1 MRGLITTR
9 TAPALFVLLWST
21 GFTGI
26 RYGIP
31 YAPPFTFIAV
41 RMAIASILLALI
53 SLAITKRF
61 THDLSTIGKSVLVG
75 VTIHGAYLGG
85 CFYGVKQG
93 MPAGITALICSLQP
107 VLVSLF
113 SSIFFQEKLSI
124 RKWLGL
130 GLGLTG
136 LVLVIAPKLSGTTGQ
151 ELPMVG
157 VAAIFIALLG
167 GTSGTLLQKKFG
179 SGVEVLSGTSWQ
191 YVATG
196 ILMGSLALIFEGD
209 QSITW
214 NASFIFS
221 LTWLIVALSIGAILI
236 LYFLL
241 SHSSASSVSSLYYLV
256 PAVTAVESYFL
267 FGEKIGLV
275 TGLGT
280 LVTIAG
286 VALVVSQGSQ
296 GTAGARGAR
305 GAREK

>member
-9 TAPALFVLLWST
+9 TAPILFVLLWST

-31 YAPPFTFIAV
+31 YAPPFTFIAI
-41 RMAIASILLALI
+41 RMAFASVLLALI
-53 SLAITKRF
+53 SLAITRHFKY
-61 THDLSTIGKSVLVG
+61 DKATIGKSALVG
-75 VTIHGAYLGG
+75 LTIHGAYLGG

-107 VLVSLF
+107 VLVSVF
-113 SSIFFQEKLSI
+113 SSLFFGEKLTH

-130 GLGLTG
+130 GLGLAG
-136 LVLVIAPKLSGTTGQ
+136 LVLVIAPKLEGSGDQ
-151 ELPMVG
+151 VLPTVG
-157 VAAIFIALLG
+157 VIAIFIALLG
-167 GTSGTLLQKKFG
+167 GTTGTLLQKKFG
-179 SGVEVLSGTSWQ
+179 AGVEVLSGTSWQ

-214 NASFIFS
+214 NAPFIFS
-221 LTWLIVALSIGAILI
+221 LIWLIVALSIGAILI

-241 SHSSASSVSSLYYLV
+241 ARSSASSVSSLYYLV
-256 PAVTAVESYFL
+256 PAVTAVEAYFL
-267 FGEKIGLV
+267 FGETISMV
-275 TGLGT
+275 TALGT

-286 VALVVSQGSQ
+286 VALVVAQG
-296 GTAGARGAR
+296 R
-305 GAREK
+305 AREVTNP

>member
-1 MRGLITTR
+1 MRGLINTKS
-9 TAPALFVLLWST
+9 APIIFVLLWST

-41 RMAIASILLALI
+41 RMAFASALLALI
-53 SLAITKRF
+53 ALVITKRF
-61 THDLSTIGKSVLVG
+61 ARDLPTIGKSALVG
-75 VTIHGAYLGG
+75 LTIHGAYLGG

-107 VLVSLF
+107 VLVSIF
-113 SSIFFQEKLSI
+113 SSIFFGEKLSS

-130 GLGLTG
+130 GLGLAG
-136 LVLVIAPKLSGTTGQ
+136 LVMVIAPKLEASGDQ
-151 ELPMVG
+151 ALPTAG
-157 VAAIFIALLG
+157 VVAVFIALLG

-179 SGVEVLSGTSWQ
+179 AGVEVLSGTSWQ

-196 ILMGSLALIFEGD
+196 ILMAVLALTFEDG

-214 NASFIFS
+214 NGSFIFS
-221 LTWLIVALSIGAILI
+221 LVWLIVALSIGAILI
-236 LYFLL
+236 LYYLL
-241 SHSSASSVSSLYYLV
+241 ARSSAASVSSLYYLV
-256 PAVTAVESYFL
+256 PAVTAVEAYFL

-275 TGLGT
+275 TAIGT

-286 VALVVSQGSQ
+286 VALVVRQGRAKEV
-296 GTAGARGAR
+296 TNP
-305 GAREK
+305 

>member
-9 TAPALFVLLWST
+9 TAPAIFVLLWST

-31 YAPPFTFIAV
+31 FAPPFTFIAI
-41 RMAIASILLALI
+41 RMAIASVLLALI
-53 SLAITKRF
+53 SLAITRHF
-61 THDLSTIGKSVLVG
+61 RYDRATIGKSVLVG
-75 VTIHGAYLGG
+75 LTIHSAYLGG

-107 VLVSLF
+107 VLVSIF
-113 SSIFFQEKLSI
+113 SSVFFSEKLSP

-130 GLGLTG
+130 GLGLAG
-136 LVLVIAPKLSGTTGQ
+136 LVMVIAPKLEGSGDQ
-151 ELPMVG
+151 VLPIAG
-157 VAAIFIALLG
+157 VIAVFIALLG

-196 ILMGSLALIFEGD
+196 ILMGSLALIFEDD

-241 SHSSASSVSSLYYLV
+241 ARSSASSVSSLYYLV
-256 PAVTAVESYFL
+256 PAVTAVEAYFL
-267 FGEKIGLV
+267 FGEKVGLV
-275 TGLGT
+275 TAVGT

-286 VALVVSQGSQ
+286 VALVVTQG
-296 GTAGARGAR
+296 RV
-305 GAREK
+305 REVTNP

>member
-31 YAPPFTFIAV
+31 YAPPFTFIAI
-41 RMAIASILLALI
+41 RMAIASVLLALI

-61 THDLSTIGKSVLVG
+61 TRDLPTIGKSVLVG
-75 VTIHGAYLGG
+75 MTIHGAYLGG

-107 VLVSLF
+107 VLVSVF
-113 SSIFFQEKLSI
+113 SSIFFQEKLSP

-130 GLGLTG
+130 GLGLAG
-136 LVLVIAPKLSGTTGQ
+136 LVLVIAPKLQSSGEQG
-151 ELPMVG
+151 LPMAG
-157 VAAIFIALLG
+157 VIAVFIALLG

-221 LTWLIVALSIGAILI
+221 LIWLIVALSIGAILI

-241 SHSSASSVSSLYYLV
+241 ARSSASSVSSQYYLV
-256 PAVTAVESYFL
+256 PAVTAVEAYFL

-275 TGLGT
+275 TAVGT

-286 VALVVSQGSQ
+286 VALVVRQG
-296 GTAGARGAR
+296 R
-305 GAREK
+305 AREVTNP

>member
-1 MRGLITTR
+1 MRRLITTR
-9 TAPALFVLLWST
+9 TAPVLFVLLWST

-41 RMAIASILLALI
+41 RMAIASVLLAVI
-53 SLAITKRF
+53 SLGITKRF
-61 THDLSTIGKSVLVG
+61 RYDLPTIGKSALVG

-85 CFYGVKQG
+85 CFYGVRQG

-113 SSIFFQEKLSI
+113 SSIFFKEQLSL

-130 GLGLTG
+130 GLGLVG
-136 LVLVIAPKLSGTTGQ
+136 LIMVIAPKLSGASDQ
-151 ELPMVG
+151 ELPTIG
-157 VAAIFIALLG
+157 VVAVFIALLG

-196 ILMGSLALIFEGD
+196 ILMGSLALIFEGGE
-209 QSITW
+209 SITW

-241 SHSSASSVSSLYYLV
+241 SRSSASSVSSLYYLV
-256 PAVTAVESYFL
+256 PAVTAVEAYFL

-275 TGLGT
+275 TALGT

-286 VALVVSQGSQ
+286 IALVVRQG
-296 GTAGARGAR
+296 R
-305 GAREK
+305 AREVTNP

>member
-41 RMAIASILLALI
+41 RMAIASVLLALI
-53 SLAITKRF
+53 SLAITRRF
-61 THDLSTIGKSVLVG
+61 AHDLPTIGKSALVG

-107 VLVSLF
+107 VLVSIF
-113 SSIFFQEKLSI
+113 SSIFFQEKLSA

-130 GLGLTG
+130 GLGLAG
-136 LVLVIAPKLSGTTGQ
+136 LVLVIAPKLEGAGDQ
-151 ELPMVG
+151 GLPAAG
-157 VAAIFIALLG
+157 VIAVFIALLG

-179 SGVEVLSGTSWQ
+179 AGVEVLSGTSWQ

-196 ILMGSLALIFEGD
+196 ILMGLFALTFEGGEF
-209 QSITW
+209 ITW
-214 NASFIFS
+214 NAPFIFS
-221 LTWLIVALSIGAILI
+221 LTWLILALSIGAILI

-241 SHSSASSVSSLYYLV
+241 ARSSASSVSSLYYLV
-256 PAVTAVESYFL
+256 PAVTAVEAYFL

-275 TGLGT
+275 TALGT

-286 VALVVSQGSQ
+286 VALVVRQG
-296 GTAGARGAR
+296 R
-305 GAREK
+305 AREVTNP

>member
-41 RMAIASILLALI
+41 RMVIASVLLALI

-61 THDLSTIGKSVLVG
+61 THDLPTIGKSVLVG
-75 VTIHGAYLGG
+75 ATIHGAYLGG

-107 VLVSLF
+107 VLVSVF
-113 SSIFFQEKLSI
+113 SSIFFQETLSP

-130 GLGLTG
+130 GLGLAG
-136 LVLVIAPKLSGTTGQ
+136 LVLVIAPKLQSSGEQG
-151 ELPMVG
+151 LPTAG
-157 VAAIFIALLG
+157 VIAVFIALLG

-191 YVATG
+191 YAATG
-196 ILMGSLALIFEGD
+196 ILMASLALIFEGD

-221 LTWLIVALSIGAILI
+221 LTWLIVAISIGAILI

-241 SHSSASSVSSLYYLV
+241 ARSSASSVSSLYYLV
-256 PAVTAVESYFL
+256 PAVTAVEAYFL

-275 TGLGT
+275 TAVGT

-286 VALVVSQGSQ
+286 VALVVRQG
-296 GTAGARGAR
+296 R
-305 GAREK
+305 AREVTNP

>member
-31 YAPPFTFIAV
+31 YAPPFTFIAI
-41 RMAIASILLALI
+41 RMAIASVLLALI

-61 THDLSTIGKSVLVG
+61 TRDLPTIGKSVLVG
-75 VTIHGAYLGG
+75 MTIHGAYLGG

-107 VLVSLF
+107 VLVSVF
-113 SSIFFQEKLSI
+113 SSIFFQEKLSP

-130 GLGLTG
+130 GLGLAG
-136 LVLVIAPKLSGTTGQ
+136 LVLVIAPKLQSSGDQG
-151 ELPMVG
+151 LPTAG
-157 VAAIFIALLG
+157 VIAVFIALLG

-241 SHSSASSVSSLYYLV
+241 ARSSAASVSSLYYLV
-256 PAVTAVESYFL
+256 PAVTAVEAYFL

-275 TGLGT
+275 TAVGT

-286 VALVVSQGSQ
+286 VALVVRQG
-296 GTAGARGAR
+296 R
-305 GAREK
+305 AREVTSP

>member
-9 TAPALFVLLWST
+9 TAPGLFVLLWST

-41 RMAIASILLALI
+41 RMAIASVLLALI
-53 SLAITKRF
+53 SLVITKRF
-61 THDLSTIGKSVLVG
+61 ARDLPTIGKSALVG

-107 VLVSLF
+107 VLVSVF
-113 SSIFFQEKLSI
+113 SSIFFQEKLSSQ
-124 RKWLGL
+124 KWLGL
-130 GLGLTG
+130 GLGLAG
-136 LVLVIAPKLSGTTGQ
+136 LVLVIAPKLQASGDQG
-151 ELPMVG
+151 LPTAG
-157 VAAIFIALLG
+157 VIAVFIALLG

-196 ILMGSLALIFEGD
+196 ILTGSLALIFEGG

-221 LTWLIVALSIGAILI
+221 LIWLIVALSIGAILI

-241 SHSSASSVSSLYYLV
+241 ARSSASSVSSLYYLV
-256 PAVTAVESYFL
+256 PAVTAVEAYFL

-275 TGLGT
+275 TAVGT

-286 VALVVSQGSQ
+286 VALVVRQG
-296 GTAGARGAR
+296 R
-305 GAREK
+305 AREVTNP

>member
-31 YAPPFTFIAV
+31 YAPPFTFIAI
-41 RMAIASILLALI
+41 RMAIASVLLALI

-61 THDLSTIGKSVLVG
+61 TRDLPTIGKSVLVG
-75 VTIHGAYLGG
+75 MTIHGAYLGG

-107 VLVSLF
+107 VLVSVF
-113 SSIFFQEKLSI
+113 SSIFFQEKLSP

-130 GLGLTG
+130 GLGLAG
-136 LVLVIAPKLSGTTGQ
+136 LVLVIAPKLQSSGEQG
-151 ELPMVG
+151 LPMAG
-157 VAAIFIALLG
+157 VIAVFIALLG

-221 LTWLIVALSIGAILI
+221 LIWLIVALSIGAILI

-241 SHSSASSVSSLYYLV
+241 ARSSASSVSSLYYLV
-256 PAVTAVESYFL
+256 PAVTAVEAYFL

-275 TGLGT
+275 TAVGT

-286 VALVVSQGSQ
+286 VALVVRQG
-296 GTAGARGAR
+296 R
-305 GAREK
+305 AREVTNP

>member
-9 TAPALFVLLWST
+9 TAPVLFVLLWST

-41 RMAIASILLALI
+41 RMAIASVLLALI

-61 THDLSTIGKSVLVG
+61 TYDLPTIGKSALVG
-75 VTIHGAYLGG
+75 ITIHGAYLGG

-107 VLVSLF
+107 VLVSIF
-113 SSIFFQEKLSI
+113 SSIFFKEQLTL

-130 GLGLTG
+130 GLGLVG
-136 LVLVIAPKLSGTTGQ
+136 LIMVIAPKLIGSGGQ
-151 ELPMVG
+151 KLPSVG
-157 VAAIFIALLG
+157 VIAIFIALLG

-196 ILMGSLALIFEGD
+196 ILMGSLALIFEDGE
-209 QSITW
+209 SITW

-236 LYFLL
+236 LFFLL
-241 SHSSASSVSSLYYLV
+241 ARSSASSVSSLYYLV
-256 PAVTAVESYFL
+256 PAVTAVEAYFL
-267 FGEKIGLV
+267 FGEKLGLV
-275 TGLGT
+275 TAMGT

-286 VALVVSQGSQ
+286 VALVVRQG
-296 GTAGARGAR
+296 R
-305 GAREK
+305 AREITNP

>member
-21 GFTGI
+21 GFIGI

-41 RMAIASILLALI
+41 RMAIASVLLALI
-53 SLAITKRF
+53 SLAITKRV
-61 THDLSTIGKSVLVG
+61 THDLPTIGKSVLVG
-75 VTIHGAYLGG
+75 MTIHGAYLGG

-107 VLVSLF
+107 VLVSVF
-113 SSIFFQEKLSI
+113 SSIFFQEKLSP

-130 GLGLTG
+130 GLGLAG
-136 LVLVIAPKLSGTTGQ
+136 LVLVIAPKLQSSGEQG
-151 ELPMVG
+151 LPTAG
-157 VAAIFIALLG
+157 VIAVFIALLG

-196 ILMGSLALIFEGD
+196 VLMGSLALIFEGD

-241 SHSSASSVSSLYYLV
+241 ARSSASSVSSLYYLV
-256 PAVTAVESYFL
+256 PAVTAVEAYFL

-275 TGLGT
+275 TAVGT

-286 VALVVSQGSQ
+286 VALVVRQG
-296 GTAGARGAR
+296 R
-305 GAREK
+305 AREVTNP

>member
-31 YAPPFTFIAV
+31 YAPPFTFIAI
-41 RMAIASILLALI
+41 RMAIASVLLALI

-61 THDLSTIGKSVLVG
+61 TRDLPTIGKSVLVG
-75 VTIHGAYLGG
+75 MTIHGAYLGG

-107 VLVSLF
+107 VLVSVF
-113 SSIFFQEKLSI
+113 SSIFFQEKLST

-130 GLGLTG
+130 GLGLAG
-136 LVLVIAPKLSGTTGQ
+136 LVLVIAPKLQSSGDQG
-151 ELPMVG
+151 LPTVG
-157 VAAIFIALLG
+157 VIAVFIALLG

-241 SHSSASSVSSLYYLV
+241 ARSSAASVSSLYYLV
-256 PAVTAVESYFL
+256 PAVTAVEAYFL

-275 TGLGT
+275 TAVGT

-286 VALVVSQGSQ
+286 VALVVRQG
-296 GTAGARGAR
+296 R
-305 GAREK
+305 AREVTSP

>member
-31 YAPPFTFIAV
+31 YAPPFTFIAI
-41 RMAIASILLALI
+41 RMAIASVLLALI

-61 THDLSTIGKSVLVG
+61 TRDLPTIGKSVLVG
-75 VTIHGAYLGG
+75 MTIHAAYLGG

-107 VLVSLF
+107 VLVSVF
-113 SSIFFQEKLSI
+113 SSIFFQEKLSP

-130 GLGLTG
+130 GLGLAG
-136 LVLVIAPKLSGTTGQ
+136 LVLVIAPKLQSSGEQG
-151 ELPMVG
+151 LPTAG
-157 VAAIFIALLG
+157 VIAVFIALLG

-179 SGVEVLSGTSWQ
+179 SRVEVLSGTSWQ

-221 LTWLIVALSIGAILI
+221 LIWLIVALSIGAILI

-241 SHSSASSVSSLYYLV
+241 ARSSASSVSSLYYLV
-256 PAVTAVESYFL
+256 PAVTAVEAYFL

-275 TGLGT
+275 TAVGT

-286 VALVVSQGSQ
+286 VALVVRQG
-296 GTAGARGAR
+296 R
-305 GAREK
+305 AREVTNP

>member
-9 TAPALFVLLWST
+9 TAPAIFVLLWST

-31 YAPPFTFIAV
+31 YAPPFTFIAI
-41 RMAIASILLALI
+41 RMAIASVLLALI

-61 THDLSTIGKSVLVG
+61 TRDLPTIGKSVLVG
-75 VTIHGAYLGG
+75 MTIHGAYLGG

-107 VLVSLF
+107 VLVSVF
-113 SSIFFQEKLSI
+113 SSIFFQEKLSP

-130 GLGLTG
+130 GLGLAG
-136 LVLVIAPKLSGTTGQ
+136 LVLVIAPKLQSSGDQG
-151 ELPMVG
+151 LPTAG
-157 VAAIFIALLG
+157 VIAVFIALLG

-221 LTWLIVALSIGAILI
+221 LIWLIVALSIGAILI

-241 SHSSASSVSSLYYLV
+241 ARSSASSVSSLYYLV
-256 PAVTAVESYFL
+256 PAVTAVEAYFL

-275 TGLGT
+275 TAVGT

-286 VALVVSQGSQ
+286 VALVVRQG
-296 GTAGARGAR
+296 R
-305 GAREK
+305 AREVTNP

>member
-31 YAPPFTFIAV
+31 YAPPFTFIAI
-41 RMAIASILLALI
+41 RMAIASVLLALI

-61 THDLSTIGKSVLVG
+61 TRDLPTIGKSVLVG
-75 VTIHGAYLGG
+75 MTIHGAYLGG

-107 VLVSLF
+107 VLVSVF
-113 SSIFFQEKLSI
+113 SSIFFQEKLSP

-130 GLGLTG
+130 GLGLAG
-136 LVLVIAPKLSGTTGQ
+136 LVLVIAPKLQSSGDQG
-151 ELPMVG
+151 LPTAG
-157 VAAIFIALLG
+157 VIAVFIALLG

-221 LTWLIVALSIGAILI
+221 LIWLIVALSIGAILI

-241 SHSSASSVSSLYYLV
+241 ARSSASSVSSLYYLV
-256 PAVTAVESYFL
+256 PAVTAVEAYFL
-267 FGEKIGLV
+267 FGEKIGLITAV
-275 TGLGT
+275 GT
-280 LVTIAG
+280 LLTIAG
-286 VALVVSQGSQ
+286 VALVVRQG
-296 GTAGARGAR
+296 R
-305 GAREK
+305 AREVTNP

>member
-9 TAPALFVLLWST
+9 TAPILFVLLWST

-31 YAPPFTFIAV
+31 YAPPFTFIAI
-41 RMAIASILLALI
+41 RMAFASVLLALI
-53 SLAITKRF
+53 SLAITRHFKY
-61 THDLSTIGKSVLVG
+61 DKATIGKSALVG
-75 VTIHGAYLGG
+75 LTIHGAYLGG

-107 VLVSLF
+107 VLVSVF
-113 SSIFFQEKLSI
+113 SSLFFGEKLTH

-130 GLGLTG
+130 GLGLAG
-136 LVLVIAPKLSGTTGQ
+136 LVLVIAPKLEGSGDQ
-151 ELPMVG
+151 VLPTVG
-157 VAAIFIALLG
+157 VIAIFIALLG
-167 GTSGTLLQKKFG
+167 GTTGTLLQKKFG
-179 SGVEVLSGTSWQ
+179 AGVEVLSGTSWQ

-214 NASFIFS
+214 NAPFIFS
-221 LTWLIVALSIGAILI
+221 LIWLIVALSIGAILI

-241 SHSSASSVSSLYYLV
+241 ARSSASSVSSLYYLV
-256 PAVTAVESYFL
+256 PAVTAVEAYFL
-267 FGEKIGLV
+267 FGETISMV
-275 TGLGT
+275 TALGT

-286 VALVVSQGSQ
+286 VALVVEQG
-296 GTAGARGAR
+296 R
-305 GAREK
+305 AREVTNP

>member
-1 MRGLITTR
+1 
-9 TAPALFVLLWST
+9 
-21 GFTGI
+21 
-26 RYGIP
+26 
-31 YAPPFTFIAV
+31 
-41 RMAIASILLALI
+41 
-53 SLAITKRF
+53 
-61 THDLSTIGKSVLVG
+61 
-75 VTIHGAYLGG
+75 
-85 CFYGVKQG
+85 
-93 MPAGITALICSLQP
+93 LQP

-256 PAVTAVESYFL
+256 PAVTAVEAYFL

-286 VALVVSQGSQ
+286 VALVVSQGNRGSQ
-296 GTAGARGAR
+296 GRV
-305 GAREK
+305 REVTNL

>member
-21 GFTGI
+21 GFIGI

-41 RMAIASILLALI
+41 RMAIASVLLALI

-61 THDLSTIGKSVLVG
+61 THDLPTIGKSVLVG
-75 VTIHGAYLGG
+75 MTIHGAYLGG

-107 VLVSLF
+107 VLVSVF
-113 SSIFFQEKLSI
+113 SSIFFQEKLSP

-130 GLGLTG
+130 GLGLAG
-136 LVLVIAPKLSGTTGQ
+136 LVLVIAPKLQSSGEQG
-151 ELPMVG
+151 LPTAG
-157 VAAIFIALLG
+157 VIAVFIALLG

-241 SHSSASSVSSLYYLV
+241 ARSSAASVSSLYYLV
-256 PAVTAVESYFL
+256 PAVTAVEAYFL

-275 TGLGT
+275 TAVGT

-286 VALVVSQGSQ
+286 VALVVRQG
-296 GTAGARGAR
+296 R
-305 GAREK
+305 AREVTNP

>member
-9 TAPALFVLLWST
+9 TAPVLFVLLWST

-31 YAPPFTFIAV
+31 YAPPFTFIAI
-41 RMAIASILLALI
+41 RMAFASVLLALI
-53 SLAITKRF
+53 SLAITRHFKY
-61 THDLSTIGKSVLVG
+61 DKATIGKSALVG
-75 VTIHGAYLGG
+75 LTIHGAYLGG

-107 VLVSLF
+107 VLVSVF
-113 SSIFFQEKLSI
+113 SSLFFGEKLTH

-130 GLGLTG
+130 GLGLAG
-136 LVLVIAPKLSGTTGQ
+136 LVLVIAPKLEGSGDQ
-151 ELPMVG
+151 VLPTVG
-157 VAAIFIALLG
+157 VIAIFIALLG
-167 GTSGTLLQKKFG
+167 GTTGTLLQKKFG
-179 SGVEVLSGTSWQ
+179 AGVEVLSGTSWQ

-214 NASFIFS
+214 NAPFIFS
-221 LTWLIVALSIGAILI
+221 LVWLIVALSIGAILI

-241 SHSSASSVSSLYYLV
+241 ARSSASSVSSLYYLV
-256 PAVTAVESYFL
+256 PAVTAVEAYFL
-267 FGEKIGLV
+267 FGETISMV
-275 TGLGT
+275 TALGT

-286 VALVVSQGSQ
+286 VALVVAQG
-296 GTAGARGAR
+296 R
-305 GAREK
+305 AREVTNP

>member
-41 RMAIASILLALI
+41 RMAIASVLLALI

-61 THDLSTIGKSVLVG
+61 MHDLPTIGKSSLVG

-107 VLVSLF
+107 VLVSVF
-113 SSIFFQEKLSI
+113 SSIFFQEELSPRKLV
-124 RKWLGL
+124 GL
-130 GLGLTG
+130 GLGLAG
-136 LVLVIAPKLSGTTGQ
+136 LVLVIAPKLQSSGEQG
-151 ELPMVG
+151 LPTAG
-157 VAAIFIALLG
+157 VIAVFIALLG

-196 ILMGSLALIFEGD
+196 ILMASLALIFEGD

-241 SHSSASSVSSLYYLV
+241 ARSSASSVSSLYYLV
-256 PAVTAVESYFL
+256 PAVTAVEAYFL

-275 TGLGT
+275 TAVGT

-286 VALVVSQGSQ
+286 VALVVRQG
-296 GTAGARGAR
+296 R
-305 GAREK
+305 AREVTNP

>member
-1 MRGLITTR
+1 MRGLINSKS
-9 TAPALFVLLWST
+9 APIIFVLLWST

-41 RMAIASILLALI
+41 RMAFASILLAIIALV
-53 SLAITKRF
+53 ITKRF
-61 THDLSTIGKSVLVG
+61 ARDLPTIGKSALVG
-75 VTIHGAYLGG
+75 LTIHGAYLGG

-107 VLVSLF
+107 VLVSIF
-113 SSIFFQEKLSI
+113 SSIFFGEKLSS

-130 GLGLTG
+130 GLGLAG
-136 LVLVIAPKLSGTTGQ
+136 LVMVIAPKLEASGEQ
-151 ELPMVG
+151 ALPLAG
-157 VAAIFIALLG
+157 VIAVFIALLG

-179 SGVEVLSGTSWQ
+179 AGVEVLSGTSWQ

-196 ILMGSLALIFEGD
+196 ILMALLALTFEDG

-221 LTWLIVALSIGAILI
+221 LVWLIVALSIGAILI
-236 LYFLL
+236 LYYLL
-241 SHSSASSVSSLYYLV
+241 ARSSAASVSSLYYLV
-256 PAVTAVESYFL
+256 PAVTAAEAYFL
-267 FGEKIGLV
+267 FGEKIGPV
-275 TGLGT
+275 TALGT

-286 VALVVSQGSQ
+286 VALVVRQGR
-296 GTAGARGAR
+296 AK
-305 GAREK
+305 EVLNP

>member
-31 YAPPFTFIAV
+31 YAPPFTFIAI
-41 RMAIASILLALI
+41 RMAIASVLLALI

-61 THDLSTIGKSVLVG
+61 TRDLPTIGKSVLVG
-75 VTIHGAYLGG
+75 MTIHGAYLGG

-107 VLVSLF
+107 VLVSVF
-113 SSIFFQEKLSI
+113 SSIFFQEKLSP

-130 GLGLTG
+130 GLGLAG
-136 LVLVIAPKLSGTTGQ
+136 LVLVIAPKLQSSGEQG
-151 ELPMVG
+151 LPMAG
-157 VAAIFIALLG
+157 VIAVFIALLG

-241 SHSSASSVSSLYYLV
+241 ARSSAASVSSLYYLV
-256 PAVTAVESYFL
+256 PAVTAVEAYFL

-275 TGLGT
+275 TAVGT

-286 VALVVSQGSQ
+286 VALVVRQG
-296 GTAGARGAR
+296 R
-305 GAREK
+305 AREVTSP

>member
-41 RMAIASILLALI
+41 RMAIASVLLALI

-61 THDLSTIGKSVLVG
+61 MHDLPTIGKSSLVG

-107 VLVSLF
+107 VLVSVF
-113 SSIFFQEKLSI
+113 SSIFFQEKLSP

-130 GLGLTG
+130 GLGLAG
-136 LVLVIAPKLSGTTGQ
+136 LVLVIAPKLQSSGEQG
-151 ELPMVG
+151 LPTAG
-157 VAAIFIALLG
+157 VIAVFIALLG

-191 YVATG
+191 YVSTG
-196 ILMGSLALIFEGD
+196 VLMGSLALIFEGD

-241 SHSSASSVSSLYYLV
+241 ARSSASSVSSLYYLV
-256 PAVTAVESYFL
+256 PAVTAVEAYFL
-267 FGEKIGLV
+267 FGENIGLV
-275 TGLGT
+275 TAVGT

-286 VALVVSQGSQ
+286 VALVVRQG
-296 GTAGARGAR
+296 R
-305 GAREK
+305 AREVTNP